1 MKDTQLL
8 LRRPLISS
16 EDDSETFAALLAL
29 SDMHAIFSTSRRREC
44 KAAARKIAFYAA
56 IVNTKAFT
64 TANLNKVVEELSQ
77 AQSQIHSTS
86 ETTHRHELL
95 MQQSIGAKNEA
106 LLPAMGNSED
116 QKLKIQ
122 VLS

>member
-1 MKDTQLL
+1 MQDTQLL

-16 EDDSETFAALLAL
+16 EDDNETTAALLAL
-29 SDMHAIFSTSRRREC
+29 SDMHATFSASRRREC

-56 IVNTKAFT
+56 IVNAKAFT
-64 TANLNKVVEELSQ
+64 TADLNQVAKELSQ
-77 AQSQIHSTS
+77 AQPQLHSTS

-95 MQQSIGAKNEA
+95 MQESIGARNEA
-106 LLPAMGNSED
+106 LLPAMGKNED